1 MYLPKTKEE
10 YNMVRKMNLDGR
22 ARKAL
27 VAAIEELTGEKAV
40 YRRMPT
46 CNYDIGEI
54 TVLKDGSID
63 FPDGSD
69 IIVRLAEMGFAKIC
83 GDNVSSKPPAKKS
96 KAESPREN
104 DTGNP

>member
-1 MYLPKTKEE
+1 
-10 YNMVRKMNLDGR
+10 MVRKMNLDGTT
-22 ARKAL
+22 RKAL

-40 YRRMPT
+40 YRRT

-69 IIVRLAEMGFAKIC
+69 IIEGLTKIGFA
-83 GDNVSSKPPAKKS
+83 
-96 KAESPREN
+96 AEPEQTELVIEIPN
-104 DTGNP
+104 TLTKTHCTY